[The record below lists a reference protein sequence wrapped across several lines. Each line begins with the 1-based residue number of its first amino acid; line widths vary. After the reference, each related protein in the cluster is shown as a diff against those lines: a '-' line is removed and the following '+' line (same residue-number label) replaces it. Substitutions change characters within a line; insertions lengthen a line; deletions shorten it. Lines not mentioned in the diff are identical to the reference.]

1 MRKITLFVP
10 LLISVL
16 LLSACDHLARYTITE
31 QEVNQALKKHNN
43 YEKNIGVNGLA
54 TAHITLTDLQ
64 SAIGREEPGKITL
77 SGKASLQLQSL
88 FGQQNA
94 DIFLKMK
101 AQPVYNPDQGAI
113 YLQDLQVTDNQ
124 VRPEKLQQVVNT
136 LMPVLNQSLQDYFRT
151 HPAYV
156 LKADHSTGEAIAKK
170 MAQGLEVR
178 PGELVISLTR

>member
-1 MRKITLFVP
+1 MRKVILFVP

-31 QEVNQALKKHNN
+31 QEVNQALKKHDN
-43 YEKNIGVNGLA
+43 YEKDIGVNGLA
-54 TAHITLTDLQ
+54 TAHIILTDLQ
-64 SAIGREEPGKITL
+64 SAIGREEPGKMTL
-77 SGKASLQLQSL
+77 SGKASLQLTSL

-113 YLQDLQVTDNQ
+113 YLQDLQVTDSQ
-124 VRPEKLQQVVNT
+124 VRPEKLQQVVNA

-156 LKADHSTGEAIAKK
+156 LNADRDTGEAIAKK
-170 MAQGLEVR
+170 LAQGLEVR